1 MQWLKGKHLY
11 FVLCKRQKESDDSI
25 DENVDLHKEYLD
37 ELDLISVAKEF
48 AEKFDGKKYLKFLI
62 FLFFVCQ
69 DFLYYIKLLIIK
81 LFTHCSAPL
90 ISSRVA
96 ATV

>member
-1 MQWLKGKHLY
+1 MPWLKGKHLY

-37 ELDLISVAKEF
+37 ELDLIEVAKEF
-48 AEKFDGKKYLKFLI
+48 AERFDGNKYSFLCAKI
-62 FLFFVCQ
+62 F
-69 DFLYYIKLLIIK
+69 YTSYIIK

-96 ATV
+96 AT